1 MSILNNHDK
10 KHVIAVDPMSLV
22 YSIGILFSLFILFKV
37 RAVIVLLFLAFIIMT
52 ALHPAVTFM
61 SKKMRF
67 PRGLAILIAY
77 VSIIFFFALLFGLV
91 IPPLASELYQL
102 VKTID
107 LPYFQDEIREFSLDV
122 NQLSALADRVGSS
135 VTMLFE
141 LVASTFN
148 GVFTVLTILVFSVY
162 LMIDRPHLHKK
173 LGWFT
178 KDRKYFKIAEKYIDD
193 LEFQLGGW
201 VRGQFILML
210 LIGVVTY
217 IGMSLL
223 GIPYAL
229 PLALLGGLMEIVP
242 NLGPTIAAVPAIILA
257 YVSGGPVMA
266 GVVTLFYVVMQQLE
280 NNLIVPKIMKE
291 SADVNPLVA
300 MVVIIIGLMLG
311 GIVGALIS
319 VPTYIVFRITYST
332 FRSYLF

>member
-1 MSILNNHDK
+1 MGLLNNHAK
-10 KHVIAVDPMSLV
+10 KHMISIDQVSLLV
-22 YSIGILFSLFILFKV
+22 SVGILFGLFILFQV
-37 RAVIVLLFLAFIIMT
+37 RAILVLLFLAFIIMT
-52 ALHPAVTFM
+52 ALHPIVTFM
-61 SKKMRF
+61 HSRLRV
-67 PRGLAILIAY
+67 PRGLAILVSY
-77 VSIIFFFALLFGLV
+77 VSFIFFFVALFGLV
-91 IPPLASELYQL
+91 IPPLGSELYQL

-107 LPYFQDEIREFSLDV
+107 LPYFQEEIRAFSLDIT
-122 NQLSALADRVGSS
+122 QLSELVDRVGSS

-178 KDRKYFKIAEKYIDD
+178 KDKKHFKTAEKYLND

-217 IGMSLL
+217 VGLSLL

-257 YVSGGPVMA
+257 YVAGGPVMA

-332 FRSYLF
+332 FKQYLF